1 MKMPQDSVAFFFPF
15 LIFVVSA
22 SFVVYQ
28 TQSSFLSSV
37 PVLAIPVSSCLVME
51 LAFANQQIICQFLFS
66 SLYFQVAFSKIL
78 FSKGL
83 I

>member
-37 PVLAIPVSSCLVME
+37 PVLAIPVSSFLVME
-51 LAFANQQIICQFLFS
+51 LAFANQHHMPVLVFFT
-66 SLYFQVAFSKIL
+66 IL
-78 FSKGL
+78 SGCIF
-83 I
+83 